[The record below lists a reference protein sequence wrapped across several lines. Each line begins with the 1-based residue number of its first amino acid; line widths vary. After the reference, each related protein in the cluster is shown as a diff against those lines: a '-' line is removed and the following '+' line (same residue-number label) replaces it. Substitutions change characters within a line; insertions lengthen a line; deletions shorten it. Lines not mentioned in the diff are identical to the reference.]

1 MIEVAIRSFVAAD
14 GRVPFQAWLDSLDR
28 QTQARIAV
36 ALTRLSRGNRSH
48 VKGLGGGVAELKLDF
63 GPGYRIYFGQDGD
76 ACHLAR
82 RRHQEAAKRRHRGR
96 QGTVGGIQGSQ
107 DVASSMRPHMA
118 LTRSFKDHIKA
129 KIQSDPEFRQALF
142 QEAVQTLIE
151 GDVGT
156 ARAVLRDF
164 INATVGFAALA
175 KATGIPPKSLMRMF
189 GPSGNPT
196 AANLSE
202 VIRVLQKKTGV
213 HLEVRASAA

>member
-1 MIEVAIRSFVAAD
+1 MPLTASFRD
-14 GRVPFQAWLDSLDR
+14 
-28 QTQARIAV
+28 
-36 ALTRLSRGNRSH
+36 H
-48 VKGLGGGVAELKLDF
+48 VK
-63 GPGYRIYFGQDGD
+63 
-76 ACHLAR
+76 AR
-82 RRHQEAAKRRHRGR
+82 
-96 QGTVGGIQGSQ
+96 
-107 DVASSMRPHMA
+107 
-118 LTRSFKDHIKA
+118 
-129 KIQSDPEFRQALF
+129 IQSDPKFRKVLI

-156 ARAVLRDF
+156 ARAVLRGF
-164 INATVGFAALA
+164 INATIGFAALA

>member
-1 MIEVAIRSFVAAD
+1 
-14 GRVPFQAWLDSLDR
+14 
-28 QTQARIAV
+28 
-36 ALTRLSRGNRSH
+36 
-48 VKGLGGGVAELKLDF
+48 
-63 GPGYRIYFGQDGD
+63 
-76 ACHLAR
+76 
-82 RRHQEAAKRRHRGR
+82 
-96 QGTVGGIQGSQ
+96 
-107 DVASSMRPHMA
+107 MA

-129 KIQSDPEFRQALF
+129 KIKSDPEFRQALF

-156 ARAVLRDF
+156 ARTVLRDF
-164 INATVGFAALA
+164 INATIGFAALA